1 MACLTDINATNIDNL
16 KFGENI
22 NFPATPSTAFP
33 PNMLEIMALISGPKG
48 VEGAFNPSPNLVL
61 IDQIENKLAAARAY
75 WDALPDTPRRTKALR
90 LFDGNY
96 GFRNDVRFNPYT
108 QRYDVSFPPLLS
120 NTGGIQDILDIA
132 RTHINGVPDTLQ
144 GALGSLGA
152 VNRFRTFGFIA
163 AGNNIKKHLGEKAI
177 PDCGLVDEL
186 MGLLQDVLQPLLDII
201 DALLDSVNAIVQQL
215 LAIIKAIQDEL
226 NKILDVIQELLDFL
240 NANILLSLDPCVLY
254 HMAKT
259 GTFDLNTAVNEGIIW
274 RGPNLPTIPGF

>member
-1 MACLTDINATNIDNL
+1 MACLTDSANLDEL
-16 KFGENI
+16 KFGEDI

-33 PNMLEIMALISGPKG
+33 PNMKDIMALISGPGG
-48 VEGAFNPSPNLVL
+48 VESAFNPSPNLDL
-61 IDQIENKLAAARAY
+61 IEQVENKLATGRAY
-75 WDALPDTPRRTKALR
+75 WDALPASRERTNALR

-96 GFRNDVRFNPYT
+96 RFRNDVRFNPYT
-108 QRYDVSFPPLLS
+108 QRYDVSFPPLLED
-120 NTGGIQDILDIA
+120 TGGIQDILDIA
-132 RTHINGVPDTLQ
+132 RTHINGLPDALQ

-186 MGLLQDVLQPLLDII
+186 MGLLQDVLQPLLDIV

-215 LAIIKAIQDEL
+215 LAIIKAVQDEL
-226 NKILDVIQELLDFL
+226 NKILDVVQELLDFL

-259 GTFDLNTAVNEGIIW
+259 GTADLNTAINEGIIW